1 MTGINIQTPWSEL
14 LINGVKSVETRTYP
28 LPEKYMGEELAL
40 IETPGRYGRFKARII
55 GTITFS
61 HSFKYPDQK
70 AWQDDYNRH
79 CVAKDDPLYRWID
92 NDPFFAAGS
101 KPKYGWV
108 VSQVT
113 KFDESLDISGKR
125 GIIFTNNL
133 KLLENA
139 NHGNG

>member
-14 LINGVKSVETRTYP
+14 LINGDKSVETRSYP
-28 LPEKYMGEELAL
+28 LPEKYAGEELAL

-61 HSFKYPDQK
+61 HSFKYPDQR

-79 CVAKDDPLYRWID
+79 CVAVDDPIYNWKED
-92 NDPFFAAGS
+92 

-108 VSQVT
+108 VSKVT
-113 KFDESLDISGKR
+113 KFDKPLDIRKRR
-125 GIIFTNNL
+125 GIIFTSGIKL
-133 KLLENA
+133 KRESIR
-139 NHGNG
+139 

>member
-1 MTGINIQTPWSEL
+1 MTGLNIQTPWSEL
-14 LINGVKSVETRTYP
+14 LINEVKSVETRSYP
-28 LPEKYMGEELAL
+28 LPEKYVGEEIAL

-79 CVAKDDPLYRWID
+79 CVAVDDPIYNWKDD
-92 NDPFFAAGS
+92 

-108 VSQVT
+108 VSKVT
-113 KFDESLDISGKR
+113 KFDKPLDIRKR
-125 GIIFTNNL
+125 KGIIFTSGIKL
-133 KLLENA
+133 KKESIR
-139 NHGNG
+139 